1 MLKKLYQ
8 KEGILTILNDKKIK
22 EINYGYYLIHNY
34 DKNKTNDDYRKG
46 YYSSKGVI
54 YPN

>member
-8 KEGILTILNDKKIK
+8 KEGILTILN
-22 EINYGYYLIHNY
+22 